1 MITDFQAADLSDV
14 LGIDWNLTWLFVV
27 LCTLTKLK
35 VVREIARSIQDII
48 QTLSP
53 F

>member
-1 MITDFQAADLSDV
+1 MITNLQAADLSDV

-27 LCTLTKLK
+27 LCTLTKLN
-35 VVREIARSIQDII
+35 VMWEIARSIQDII
-48 QTLSP
+48 QILSP